1 MRTSASRLVLPLALL
16 GLALAGCGTGT
27 GGTPSPATTT
37 TTATSKA
44 SPTTTSGGSSSGSL
58 ASFDTCKALQDVA
71 SQFSLTDIEEEG
83 TQQCG
88 AQFSPTVGVGLK
100 AWPSKGIADATGAGN
115 QKISDISIGSRK
127 AKLIERGASDT
138 LCAVAVE
145 VTKSSRVDVIASANA
160 SLAEACDAAQ
170 KVATAI
176 EPKLPK

>member
-1 MRTSASRLVLPLALL
+1 MRTSASRLALPLAVL
-16 GLALAGCGTGT
+16 GLALVGCST

-37 TTATSKA
+37 TSTATSKA
-44 SPTTTSGGSSSGSL
+44 SPTTTSGSSSGGSL
-58 ASFDTCKALQDVA
+58 ASYDTCKALEDVA
-71 SQFSLTDIEEEG
+71 AQFKLTDIEEEG

-115 QKISDISIGSRK
+115 QQITDIKIGPRN
-127 AKLIERGASDT
+127 AKLIEKGASDT

-145 VTKSSRVDVIASANA
+145 VNKSSRVDVIASANA
-160 SLAEACDAAQ
+160 SLAEACDAAR
-170 KVATAI
+170 KVAEAI